1 MSDWDVTERRHHD
14 SEVLKQIAELRAI
27 MEAHLIEEQQLKPHI
42 KELVD
47 ILQKSK
53 GIVLLFKF
61 LLYVGAPF
69 GAFVYWVKDHVKL

>member
-1 MSDWDVTERRHHD
+1 MSDWNGEERRHHD

-27 MEAHLIEEQQLKPHI
+27 MEAHLIEEKQLKPHI
-42 KELVD
+42 QELVD

-61 LLYVGAPF
+61 LLYIGAPL